1 MQWVA
6 WRGPGVG
13 RDAGARWTATLTQV
27 LPFLLIQTRSDD
39 SVAADEVRSTT
50 VLGRFGSG
58 ELAPLRLDRVV
69 AAAGPS
75 SGGSAD
81 LDWEEILARHSG
93 VIVGGSPF
101 TSSDPDEFKPDLQ
114 IGVEA
119 ELRRMLDVVIDRD
132 VPFLGAC
139 YGVGTLGLH
148 QGATVDTTYG
158 EPAGAVVVSLTEAGR
173 RDPLLK
179 GVQEEFEAYVGHK
192 EAIRALPG
200 HAEVLVAGAACPVQ
214 MFRIGRH
221 QYATQFHP
229 ELDLDGLLYRLETY
243 ADHGYYH
250 PAEAEDLF
258 ARVRA
263 ATVTEPRKVLANFR
277 RRYAREG

>member
-1 MQWVA
+1 M
-6 WRGPGVG
+6 
-13 RDAGARWTATLTQV
+13 

-50 VLGRFGSG
+50 LLGGFGPE
-58 ELAPLRLDRVV
+58 ELTTLRLDRVV

-81 LDWEEILARHSG
+81 LDWDEVLAGHSG

-101 TSSDPDEFKPDLQ
+101 TSSDPDEFKSDLQ
-114 IGVEA
+114 AAVEA

-132 VPFLGAC
+132 APFLGAC

-148 QGATVDTTYG
+148 QGATVDTTFG
-158 EPAGAVVVSLTEAGR
+158 EPAGAVVVRLTETGR
-173 RDPLLK
+173 ADPLLA
-179 GVQEEFEAYVGHK
+179 GVDAEFEAFVGHK
-192 EAIRALPG
+192 EAIRALPD
-200 HAEVLVAGAACPVQ
+200 HAEVLVAGEACPVQ
-214 MFRIGRH
+214 MFRIGEH

-243 ADHGYYH
+243 ADNGYYD
-250 PAEAEDLF
+250 PAEAEELF

-263 ATVTEPRKVLANFR
+263 ATVTEPRKVLENFR
-277 RRYAREG
+277 TRYARRRPV